1 MFCDYL
7 LNLKKNSYKKYLFRK
22 QWLPKKFK
30 LSSDFFILKHLF
42 NNLVLIGTNE
52 YIMIE
57 LQEIEKN

>member
-30 LSSDFFILKHLF
+30 LSSDFFILKHF
-42 NNLVLIGTNE
+42 FYNLVLIGISE
-52 YIMIE
+52 YIMIK
-57 LQEIEKN
+57 L